1 MFRLAG
7 ADCVGRT
14 KKQLGG
20 TVLGKRMSVPST
32 LFPVP
37 LKGMD
42 EYLLEAPQ
50 GELEDEAE

>member
-1 MFRLAG
+1 
-7 ADCVGRT
+7 
-14 KKQLGG
+14 
-20 TVLGKRMSVPST
+20 MSVPST

-50 GELEDEAE
+50 GELEDEAEYGFAQASVSYAR